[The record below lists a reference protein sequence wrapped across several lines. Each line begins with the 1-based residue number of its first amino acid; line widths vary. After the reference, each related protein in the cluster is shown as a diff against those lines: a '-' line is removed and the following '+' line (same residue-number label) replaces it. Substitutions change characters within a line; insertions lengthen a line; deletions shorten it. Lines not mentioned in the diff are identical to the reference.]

1 MSRIAPTRQRPLAI
15 GPLRAFEAV
24 ARLSS
29 FRAAA
34 DELSLSPSAV
44 SRQVQALE
52 DEIGAPLLLRGSRH
66 VELTPEGAALMG
78 ATIAALKKLDGA
90 VRQIRQTR
98 GRRVVNVST
107 FASFASLWLLP
118 RLEAFHQ
125 ANPDIDIRVSAQ
137 DALVELD
144 EGELDLAL
152 RHQRK
157 ATPTP
162 GAEWLFDEMLSPVA
176 SPALMAQGPAL
187 RRVADLTR
195 HTLVEDDDERR
206 YDGSLSWRAWL
217 AAQGQ
222 QQLQPRRWLYL
233 SYAHQQ
239 VQTALAGQALALG
252 RLAMC
257 QQALL
262 RGELVEPFGAGAR
275 TESPYAYWL
284 LLSSQGRERPEV
296 QQFAAWIRQ
305 QAEACRAGMPGLPLG

>member
-1 MSRIAPTRQRPLAI
+1 MSRTPARQRPLAI

-34 DELSLSPSAV
+34 DELNLSPSAV

-52 DEIGAPLLLRGSRH
+52 DEIGTALLLRGSRH
-66 VELTPEGAALMG
+66 VELTTDGAELLR
-78 ATIAALKKLDGA
+78 ATKAAVKKLDDT
-90 VRQIRQTR
+90 VRQIRETQ
-98 GRRVVNVST
+98 GRRVVTVST

-118 RLEAFHQ
+118 RLQDFQRQH
-125 ANPDIDIRVSAQ
+125 PDIDIRVSAQ
-137 DALVELD
+137 DAMVDLD

-157 ATPTP
+157 SAPTP

-176 SPALMAQGPAL
+176 SPALLAQGPAL
-187 RRVADLTR
+187 RRVADLAR

-206 YDGSLSWRAWL
+206 YDGSLSWRSWL

-222 QQLQPRRWLYL
+222 PHLQPRRWLYL

-252 RLAMC
+252 RLVMC

-262 RGELVEPFGAGAR
+262 RGELVEPFGASAR
-275 TESPYAYWL
+275 AESPYAYWL
-284 LLSSQGRERPEV
+284 LLSAQGRERPEV
-296 QQFAAWIRQ
+296 LQFAAWIRE
-305 QAEACRAGMPGLPLG
+305 QAQVCRGDMDSLRG

>member
-1 MSRIAPTRQRPLAI
+1 MNKPPGRQRPLAV

-52 DEIGAPLLLRGSRH
+52 DEVGAPLLLRGSRH
-66 VELTPEGAALMG
+66 VELTPDGAALLG
-78 ATIAALKKLDGA
+78 AARAALKKLDGT
-90 VRQIRQTR
+90 VRQIRETR
-98 GRRVVNVST
+98 GRRVVHVST

-118 RLEAFHQ
+118 RLAAFHQ
-125 ANPDIDIRVSAQ
+125 AHPDIDIRVSAQ
-137 DALVELD
+137 DALVDLD

-157 ATPTP
+157 ATPTA
-162 GAEWLFDEMLSPVA
+162 GAEWLFDEQLSPVA
-176 SPALMAQGPAL
+176 SPALLSEGPAL
-187 RRVADLTR
+187 RRVADLAR

-206 YDGSLSWRAWL
+206 YDGALSWRAWL

-222 QQLQPRRWLYL
+222 PHLRPRRWLYL

-257 QQALL
+257 QQALR
-262 RGELVEPFGAGAR
+262 RGELIEPFGVAAR
-275 TESPYAYWL
+275 TASPYAYWL
-284 LLSSQGRERPEV
+284 LLSAQGHERPEV
-296 QQFAAWIRQ
+296 LAFATWIRE
-305 QAEACRAGMPGLPLG
+305 QAEACRADLQQLKG

>member
-1 MSRIAPTRQRPLAI
+1 MNRGTPSRQRPLAI

-24 ARLSS
+24 ARLKS

-66 VELTPEGAALMG
+66 VALTPEGAALLA
-78 ATIAALKKLDGA
+78 ATVPALKKLDGA
-90 VRQIRQTR
+90 VRQIRQAR
-98 GRRVVNVST
+98 GRRVVHVST

-118 RLEAFHQ
+118 RLEAFHRSH
-125 ANPDIDIRVSAQ
+125 PDIDIRVTAQ
-137 DALVELD
+137 DALVDLD

-162 GAEWLFDEMLSPVA
+162 GADWLFDELLSPVA
-176 SPALMAQGPAL
+176 SPALIAQGPAL
-187 RRVADLTR
+187 RRVADLAR

-217 AAQGQ
+217 AEQGLPH
-222 QQLQPRRWLYL
+222 LQPRRWLYL

-257 QQALL
+257 LESLQ
-262 RGELVEPFGAGAR
+262 RGQLVEPFGASGR
-275 TESPYAYWL
+275 SESPYAYWL

-296 QQFAAWIRQ
+296 QQFAAWIRE
-305 QAEACRAGMPGLPLG
+305 QAEACRATMRALRG

>member
-1 MSRIAPTRQRPLAI
+1 MSRASPTRQRPLAI

-66 VELTPEGAALMG
+66 VALTPEGAALMS
-78 ATIAALKKLDGA
+78 ATVASLKKLDGA
-90 VRQIRQTR
+90 VRQIRQAR

-125 ANPDIDIRVSAQ
+125 AHPDIDIRVSAQ
-137 DALVELD
+137 DAMVDLD

-162 GAEWLFDEMLSPVA
+162 GADWLFDEMLSPVA
-176 SPALMAQGPAL
+176 SPALLAQGPAL
-187 RRVADLTR
+187 KRVADLAK

-206 YDGSLSWRAWL
+206 YDGSLSWRFWL

-222 QQLQPRRWLYL
+222 PHLQPRRWLYL

-239 VQTALAGQALALG
+239 VQTALAGQAVALG

-257 QQALL
+257 QPGLQ
-262 RGELVEPFGAGAR
+262 RGELVEPFGASAR
-275 TESPYAYWL
+275 AESPYAYWL
-284 LLSSQGRERPEV
+284 LLSAQGRERPEV
-296 QQFAAWIRQ
+296 LQFADWIRQ
-305 QAEACRAGMPGLPLG
+305 QAEICRSAMAELRG

>member
-1 MSRIAPTRQRPLAI
+1 MTTRGAPPRQRPLSV

-34 DELSLSPSAV
+34 EELSLSASAV

-52 DEIGAPLLLRGSRH
+52 DEVGAPLLRRGSRH
-66 VELTPEGAALMG
+66 VELTPEGTSLLSAAVS
-78 ATIAALKKLDGA
+78 ALKRIDGS
-90 VRQIRQTR
+90 VRQIRQAR
-98 GRRVVNVST
+98 SRRVVHVST

-118 RLEAFHQ
+118 RLEDFQQRH
-125 ANPDIDIRVSAQ
+125 PDIDIRVSAQ
-137 DALVELD
+137 DALVDLE

-157 ATPTP
+157 ATPTA
-162 GAEWLFDEMLSPVA
+162 GATWLFDEMLSPVA
-176 SPALMAQGPAL
+176 SPALLAKGPGL
-187 RRVADLTR
+187 RRLADLSR
-195 HTLVEDDDERR
+195 QTLVEDDDERR
-206 YDGSLSWRAWL
+206 YDGSLSWRNWL
-217 AAQGQ
+217 VAQGQ
-222 QQLQPRRWLYL
+222 PQLQPRRWLYL

-257 QQALL
+257 QQLL
-262 RGELVEPFGAGAR
+262 ERGALVEPFGPELR

-296 QQFAAWIRQ
+296 LQFAAWIAE
-305 QAEACRAGMPGLPLG
+305 QAEACRAAMQRLRG